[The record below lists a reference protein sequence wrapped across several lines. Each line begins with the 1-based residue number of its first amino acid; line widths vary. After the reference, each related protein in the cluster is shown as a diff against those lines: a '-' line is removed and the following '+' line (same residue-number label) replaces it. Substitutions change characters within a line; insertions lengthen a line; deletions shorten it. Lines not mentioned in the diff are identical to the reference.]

1 MLTSPDGDGP
11 TGSGLYDGP
20 MADEEEREPFEDEPL
35 GEDERELLKQD
46 LVDVNTLKELLAP
59 RGIKGTV
66 FYCPDCNED
75 HYLAWDLL
83 KGNLQELLQAG
94 ESPIHEPAFNPNP
107 EEYVGWD
114 YARGYLDGY
123 ESLNEEEQ
131 QVLSE
136 MAGKLFEELLRRGL
150 EKTEVKGLFA
160 SIGLET
166 PRGGDP
172 GRSS

>member
-1 MLTSPDGDGP
+1 
-11 TGSGLYDGP
+11 
-20 MADEEEREPFEDEPL
+20 MAEEMEPFEGEPL
-35 GEDERELLKQD
+35 DDDERELLKQD

-94 ESPIHEPAFNPNP
+94 ESPIHEPAFNPDP

-131 QVLSE
+131 AEQSKI
-136 MAGKLFEELLRRGL
+136 AAKLIEELLARGFDR
-150 EKTEVKGLFA
+150 TEVKALFA
-160 SIGLET
+160 AIGLET
-166 PRGGDP
+166 PRNTEDP
-172 GRSS
+172 GTPS